1 MVWDKHLQWDII
13 PGMIFNVK
21 AYLQEIFPKWRTRW
35 WRWDYQNWAT
45 NIWLSMIAGQLVA
58 PLLGSWFQIPKH
70 FLMAWKVW
78 RIMYMP
84 RPGRILEESLN
95 WRISFWFFGV
105 FHLWCFCCIY
115 FGWQRDGKE
124 KMEIKAQG
132 EFFSLRRN
140 SYGHWT
146 FEFFA
151 KHCKVT
157 TDNQIMNVWDG
168 CYYFIMCWPFF
179 RRSVFVF
186 SPLGLLVVVFSSDQR
201 FASRK

>member
-1 MVWDKHLQWDII
+1 MWRRICKKYFQSGGQDGSVGITEIGLQ
-13 PGMIFNVK
+13 IFD
-21 AYLQEIFPKWRTRW
+21 YRW
-35 WRWDYQNWAT
+35 
-45 NIWLSMIAGQLVA
+45 
-58 PLLGSWFQIPKH
+58 LLGSWSHHCWGIDSRSGSLSWWHEKCGGLCTCQGLGEF
-70 FLMAWKVW
+70 WRKV
-78 RIMYMP
+78 
-84 RPGRILEESLN
+84 